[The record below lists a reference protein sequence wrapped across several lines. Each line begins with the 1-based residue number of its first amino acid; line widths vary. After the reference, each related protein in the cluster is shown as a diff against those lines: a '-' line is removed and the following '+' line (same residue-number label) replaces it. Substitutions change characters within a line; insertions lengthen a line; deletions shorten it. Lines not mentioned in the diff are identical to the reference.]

1 MDVNGYCRE
10 SNGFLLVEAGW
21 FGHTD
26 VAYRS
31 LTNWGV
37 YFALR
42 TNVSGADGDVAEPEL
57 RHPNG
62 YCAAGA
68 HSG

>member
-1 MDVNGYCRE
+1 MDVNGYCWE

-31 LTNWGV
+31 LTDWGGGV
-37 YFALR
+37 ILR
-42 TNVSGADGDVAEPEL
+42 
-57 RHPNG
+57 
-62 YCAAGA
+62 
-68 HSG
+68 